1 MKSNESLG
9 ESAPVV
15 GFSNAEANNQ
25 IINQTNKRTASR
37 NSANIMWSRC
47 FRHKLPLGEKS
58 HAYRSRWS
66 SCVEVWIVIAR
77 VLLLQKKLFFFPS
90 PATPSTSTREIHN
103 YGLIDA
109 TKALVVRLISQFL
122 TQMPHRLTISITSE
136 KFLFMSVT
144 SNGGSLVE
152 VLSMS
157 EGFTWKV
164 KVKEIKFE
172 FLIPGLSHQMKIY
185 SHKLTPDA
193 VWVTEHR
200 QSRSNGH

>member
-37 NSANIMWSRC
+37 NSANIMWSRR

-58 HAYRSRWS
+58 HAYRSRRS

-90 PATPSTSTREIHN
+90 TATPSTFTREIHN
-103 YGLIDA
+103 YGLTDA
-109 TKALVVRLISQFL
+109 TKALVFRLISQFW
-122 TQMPHRLTISITSE
+122 LTISITSE

-144 SNGGSLVE
+144 SNGGSLVD

-172 FLIPGLSHQMKIY
+172 FPIPGLSHQMKIY